1 MGTGWAAGGAPG
13 VRRRLGEVL
22 VAGKVLTDA
31 QLNEA
36 LRVQREDK
44 GRRRRLGEVITALG
58 LADEVAIARALSDQL
73 GLPFLDLG
81 NLPIPDETLAVLPR
95 NVAVRH
101 GAVPVTIAHDV
112 LTVALADPTNVLA
125 LDDIRLATKLASVRT
140 AVATASDIK
149 EAVNRYYGGGAS
161 AGETF
166 GSLADVEGLEATEE
180 REEDLEQVGDVD
192 DAPVVRLVNAIMG
205 EALHSRASD
214 IHVEPQERDVRVRY
228 RIDGL
233 LREVTVVPK
242 AIQGPLI
249 SRIKILSG
257 MDISERRK
265 PQDGRG
271 RIKLDRQEAD
281 TRVSSMPTMHGET
294 VVIRL
299 LRKETEKAKTLAEVG
314 LDERDRVVVERAL
327 GEPQGLILITGPT
340 GSGKTSSLYAGLAS
354 VIRPDI
360 NVVTLED
367 PVEYQMRGVNQV
379 QINERVGLTFAGGL
393 RTILRQDP
401 DIVMVGE
408 IRDPETASI
417 AMQASMTGHLVLST
431 LHTNDAPA
439 AVSRLIDMGV
449 EPFLITSSLTLVVGQ
464 RLARV
469 PCSKCSE
476 PVEAD
481 PRTLELLGLDP
492 DQVDEAGLRSGP
504 GCGFCAQTGYQGR
517 LGLFEVVR
525 VTRKI
530 RELVVARA
538 TEVALKEEAVAG
550 GMRSMRAD
558 GLAKAL
564 AGRTT
569 LEEVLR
575 VTPPDP
581 DLARKASNRA
591 GAPPPAQVAP
601 GPQDPAQGAGPGRRP
616 HHRRDRRRRPG
627 RRLRGGR
634 GQPPR
639 RGPAHGRVRAPRP
652 DPGRPRPPRHRP
664 RRAAGHPPRR
674 RPRPPVPGHVD
685 HRRPPHPRPGH
696 HLRGH
701 RLPPQAPQRAAAPQ
715 RGRRR
720 PPAAPIPG
728 RPLRLNRQPLRQS
741 AGRRCRCRRR
751 GGRRSG
757 STSGLPGGCRR

>member
-1 MGTGWAAGGAPG
+1 
-13 VRRRLGEVL
+13 
-22 VAGKVLTDA
+22 
-31 QLNEA
+31 
-36 LRVQREDK
+36 
-44 GRRRRLGEVITALG
+44 
-58 LADEVAIARALSDQL
+58 
-73 GLPFLDLG
+73 
-81 NLPIPDETLAVLPR
+81 
-95 NVAVRH
+95 
-101 GAVPVTIAHDV
+101 
-112 LTVALADPTNVLA
+112 
-125 LDDIRLATKLASVRT
+125 
-140 AVATASDIK
+140 
-149 EAVNRYYGGGAS
+149 
-161 AGETF
+161 
-166 GSLADVEGLEATEE
+166 
-180 REEDLEQVGDVD
+180 EQVGDVD
-192 DAPVVRLVNAIMG
+192 DAPVVRLVNAVMG

-214 IHVEPQERDVRVRY
+214 IHIEPQERDVRVRY

-249 SRIKILSG
+249 SRVKILSG

-271 RIKLDRQEAD
+271 RIRLERMEAD

-299 LRKETEKAKTLAEVG
+299 LRKEMEKAKTLAEVG
-314 LDERDRVVVERAL
+314 LDERDREVVERAL
-327 GEPQGLILITGPT
+327 AEPQGLILITGPT
-340 GSGKTSSLYAGLAS
+340 GSGKTSSLYAGLAT

-367 PVEYQMRGVNQV
+367 PVEYQMAGVNQV
-379 QINERVGLTFAGGL
+379 QINERVGLTFASGL

-431 LHTNDAPA
+431 LHTNDAPS

-481 PRTLELLGLDP
+481 LKTLELLGLDP
-492 DQVDEAGLRSGP
+492 DQIDGAGLRSGP

-525 VTRKI
+525 VTRKL
-530 RELVVARA
+530 RELIVARA
-538 TEVALKEEAVAG
+538 TEVAVKEEAVAG

-581 DLARKASNRA
+581 DLARRAARRA
-591 GAPPPAQVAP
+591 GGQAPAQVAP
-601 GPQDPAQGAGPGRRP
+601 AVKTPPKVLVLDDDSSIAEVAAAVLVDGYEVVAAGDLDEG
-616 HHRRDRRRRPG
+616 
-627 RRLRGGR
+627 LRMIGS
-634 GQPPR
+634 
-639 RGPAHGRVRAPRP
+639 ARP
-652 DPGRPRPPRHRP
+652 DLVLVDLDFPGIDPTS
-664 RRAAGHPPRR
+664 
-674 RPRPPVPGHVD
+674 
-685 HRRPPHPRPGH
+685 
-696 HLRGH
+696 L
-701 RLPPQAPQRAAAPQ
+701 
-715 RGRRR
+715 
-720 PPAAPIPG
+720 
-728 RPLRLNRQPLRQS
+728 LNRLLEAADHPLPILVM
-741 AGRRCRCRRR
+741 
-751 GGRRSG
+751 
-757 STSGLPGGCRR
+757 STT

>member
-81 NLPIPDETLAVLPR
+81 SLPIPDETLAVLPR

-149 EAVNRYYGGGAS
+149 EAVGRYYGGGAS

-281 TRVSSMPTMHGET
+281 TRVSCMPTMHGET

-367 PVEYQMRGVNQV
+367 PVEYQMAGVNQV

-431 LHTNDAPA
+431 LHTNDAPS

-481 PRTLELLGLDP
+481 PKTLELLGLDP

-525 VTRKI
+525 VTRKL
-530 RELVVARA
+530 RELIVGRA

-581 DLARKASNRA
+581 DLARKATSRP
-591 GAPPPAQVAP
+591 GAQPPAQVPSAP
-601 GPQDPAQGAGPGRRP
+601 RTPPKVLVLDDDHTIAEIAAAVLVDGYEVVAASHLDEGLRILESEHPDLILVDLDLPGADPGELLAILRTGA
-616 HHRRDRRRRPG
+616 RDRPFLVMSTTDDRRTRD
-627 RRLRGGR
+627 L
-634 GQPPR
+634 
-639 RGPAHGRVRAPRP
+639 AT
-652 DPGRPRPPRHRP
+652 
-664 RRAAGHPPRR
+664 
-674 RPRPPVPGHVD
+674 
-685 HRRPPHPRPGH
+685 
-696 HLRGH
+696 
-701 RLPPQAPQRAAAPQ
+701 
-715 RGRRR
+715 
-720 PPAAPIPG
+720 
-728 RPLRLNRQPLRQS
+728 
-741 AGRRCRCRRR
+741 
-751 GGRRSG
+751 
-757 STSGLPGGCRR
+757 TSGATGFIAKPISEPQLRSEVAAVLQQRPSLVDRPA

>member
-1 MGTGWAAGGAPG
+1 
-13 VRRRLGEVL
+13 L
-22 VAGKVLTDA
+22 
-31 QLNEA
+31 
-36 LRVQREDK
+36 
-44 GRRRRLGEVITALG
+44 
-58 LADEVAIARALSDQL
+58 
-73 GLPFLDLG
+73 
-81 NLPIPDETLAVLPR
+81 
-95 NVAVRH
+95 
-101 GAVPVTIAHDV
+101 AHDV

-140 AVATASDIK
+140 AVATASDVQ
-149 EAVNRYYGGGAS
+149 EAVNRYYGGTSSG
-161 AGETF
+161 GVGDTF
-166 GSLADVEGLEATEE
+166 GALADVEGLEAGEE
-180 REEDLEQVGDVD
+180 REEELDQVGDVD
-192 DAPVVRLVNAIMG
+192 DAPVVRLVNAVMG

-214 IHVEPQERDVRVRY
+214 IHIEPQERDVRVRY

-242 AIQGPLI
+242 PIQGSLI

-271 RIKLDRQEAD
+271 RIRLDRQEAD

-314 LDERDRVVVERAL
+314 FEERDRQVVERAL
-327 GEPQGLILITGPT
+327 AEPQGLVLITGPT

-367 PVEYQMRGVNQV
+367 PVEYQMAGVNQV
-379 QINERVGLTFAGGL
+379 QINERVGLSFASGL

-492 DQVDEAGLRSGP
+492 GQIDGAGLRSGP

-517 LGLFEVVR
+517 LGLFEVAR
-525 VTRKI
+525 VTRKM
-530 RELVVARA
+530 RELIVARA
-538 TEVALKEEAVAG
+538 TEVAVREEAVAS

-581 DLARKASNRA
+581 DLARRANRRA
-591 GAPPPAQVAP
+591 GAEPPSQVPSAVKTPPKVLVLDDDRSIAEVAAAVLVDGYEIVAAGQLEEGLRMVGAERPDLVLVDLELP
-601 GPQDPAQGAGPGRRP
+601 GIDPARLLARLRESAAADLPVLVMSASDDRHTRDRATAAGATGFIPKPFTEAALRSEVAAVLQRRP
-616 HHRRDRRRRPG
+616 TLVDN
-627 RRLRGGR
+627 
-634 GQPPR
+634 
-639 RGPAHGRVRAPRP
+639 PA
-652 DPGRPRPPRHRP
+652 
-664 RRAAGHPPRR
+664 
-674 RPRPPVPGHVD
+674 
-685 HRRPPHPRPGH
+685 
-696 HLRGH
+696 
-701 RLPPQAPQRAAAPQ
+701 
-715 RGRRR
+715 
-720 PPAAPIPG
+720 
-728 RPLRLNRQPLRQS
+728 
-741 AGRRCRCRRR
+741 
-751 GGRRSG
+751 
-757 STSGLPGGCRR
+757 

>member
-1 MGTGWAAGGAPG
+1 MGTGWATGGAPG
-13 VRRRLGEVL
+13 GRRRLGEVL
-22 VAGKVLTDA
+22 VAGEVLTEA
-31 QLNEA
+31 QLDEA

-58 LADEVAIARALSDQL
+58 LADEVQIARALSDQL

-81 NLPIPDETLAVLPR
+81 SMPIADETLAVLPR
-95 NVAVRH
+95 NVALRH

-140 AVATASDIK
+140 AVATASDIQ
-149 EAVNRYYGGGAS
+149 EAVNRYYGGGAAS
-161 AGETF
+161 GETF
-166 GSLADVEGLEATEE
+166 GSLQDVEGLEAVED
-180 REEDLEQVGDVD
+180 RDEEDLEQVGDVD

-214 IHVEPQERDVRVRY
+214 IHIEPQERDVRVRY

-271 RIKLDRQEAD
+271 RIRLDRQEAD
-281 TRVSSMPTMHGET
+281 TRVSAMPTMHGET
-294 VVIRL
+294 VVLRL
-299 LRKETEKAKTLAEVG
+299 LRKETEKAKTLAEIG

-327 GEPQGLILITGPT
+327 TEPQGLVLITGPT

-367 PVEYQMRGVNQV
+367 PVEYQMAGVNQV
-379 QINERVGLTFAGGL
+379 QINERVGLSFASGL

-449 EPFLITSSLTLVVGQ
+449 EPFLITSSLTLVAGQ

-469 PCSKCSE
+469 PCPRCSE

-481 PRTLELLGLDP
+481 PKTLELLGLEPEETDG
-492 DQVDEAGLRSGP
+492 AGLRSGP

-517 LGLFEVVR
+517 VGLFEVVR
-525 VTRKI
+525 ITRKI
-530 RELVVARA
+530 RELIVARA
-538 TEVALKEEAVAG
+538 TEIALRAEAVAS

-558 GLAKAL
+558 GLTKAL
-564 AGRTT
+564 AGQTT

-581 DLARKASNRA
+581 DLARRATRRA
-591 GAPPPAQVAP
+591 GGGQAPAQVAP
-601 GPQDPAQGAGPGRRP
+601 AVKTPPKVLVLDDDHSIAAVAAAVLVDGYEVVAASEVDEGLRMVASEHPDLILVDLDLPGIEATQLITTMRSTAARDLPVLVMSAIDDRHTRDRALAAGATGFVPKPFTEAALRGEVAALLQRRP
-616 HHRRDRRRRPG
+616 A
-627 RRLRGGR
+627 L
-634 GQPPR
+634 
-639 RGPAHGRVRAPRP
+639 
-652 DPGRPRPPRHRP
+652 
-664 RRAAGHPPRR
+664 
-674 RPRPPVPGHVD
+674 VD
-685 HRRPPHPRPGH
+685 H
-696 HLRGH
+696 
-701 RLPPQAPQRAAAPQ
+701 
-715 RGRRR
+715 
-720 PPAAPIPG
+720 PA
-728 RPLRLNRQPLRQS
+728 
-741 AGRRCRCRRR
+741 
-751 GGRRSG
+751 
-757 STSGLPGGCRR
+757 

>member
-1 MGTGWAAGGAPG
+1 MGTGWAAGGVPG
-13 VRRRLGEVL
+13 GRRRLGEVL
-22 VAGKVLTDA
+22 VAGQVLTEA
-31 QLNEA
+31 QLDEA

-58 LADEVAIARALSDQL
+58 LADEVQIARALSDQL

-81 NLPIPDETLAVLPR
+81 SMPIPDETLAVLPR
-95 NVAVRH
+95 NVALRH
-101 GAVPVTIAHDV
+101 GAVPVTLAHDV

-140 AVATASDIK
+140 AVATASDVQ
-149 EAVNRYYGGGAS
+149 EAVNRYYGGTSSSGV
-161 AGETF
+161 GDTF
-166 GSLADVEGLEATEE
+166 GALADVEGLEPGEE
-180 REEDLEQVGDVD
+180 REEELDQVGDVD
-192 DAPVVRLVNAIMG
+192 DAPVVRLVNAVMG

-214 IHVEPQERDVRVRY
+214 IHIEPQERDVRVRY

-242 AIQGPLI
+242 PIQGALI

-271 RIKLDRQEAD
+271 RIRLDRQEAD

-314 LDERDRVVVERAL
+314 FEERDRQVVERAL
-327 GEPQGLILITGPT
+327 AEPQGLVLITGPT

-367 PVEYQMRGVNQV
+367 PVEYQMAGVNQV
-379 QINERVGLTFAGGL
+379 QINERVGLSFASGL

-492 DQVDEAGLRSGP
+492 GQIDGAGLRSGP
-504 GCGFCAQTGYQGR
+504 GCGFCSQTGYQGR
-517 LGLFEVVR
+517 LGLFEVAR
-525 VTRKI
+525 VTRKM
-530 RELVVARA
+530 RELIVARA
-538 TEVALKEEAVAG
+538 AEVAVREEAVAS

-581 DLARKASNRA
+581 DLARRANRRA
-591 GAPPPAQVAP
+591 GAEPPSQVPSAVKTPPKVLVLDDDRSIAEVAAAVLVDGYEIVAAGQLEEGLRMVGAERPDLVLVDLELP
-601 GPQDPAQGAGPGRRP
+601 GIDPARLLARLRESAAADLPVLVMSASDDRHTRDRATAAGATGFIPKPFTEAALRSEVAAVLQRRP
-616 HHRRDRRRRPG
+616 TLVDN
-627 RRLRGGR
+627 
-634 GQPPR
+634 
-639 RGPAHGRVRAPRP
+639 PA
-652 DPGRPRPPRHRP
+652 
-664 RRAAGHPPRR
+664 
-674 RPRPPVPGHVD
+674 
-685 HRRPPHPRPGH
+685 
-696 HLRGH
+696 
-701 RLPPQAPQRAAAPQ
+701 
-715 RGRRR
+715 
-720 PPAAPIPG
+720 
-728 RPLRLNRQPLRQS
+728 
-741 AGRRCRCRRR
+741 
-751 GGRRSG
+751 
-757 STSGLPGGCRR
+757 

>member
-1 MGTGWAAGGAPG
+1 MRTGWAAGGAPG

-101 GAVPVTIAHDV
+101 GAVPVTITHDV

-149 EAVNRYYGGGAS
+149 EAIGRYYAGGA

-271 RIKLDRQEAD
+271 RIRLDRQEAD

-314 LDERDRVVVERAL
+314 LDERDRVVVEQAL

-550 GMRSMRAD
+550 GMRSLRAD

-591 GAPPPAQVAP
+591 GAPPPAQV
-601 GPQDPAQGAGPGRRP
+601 
-616 HHRRDRRRRPG
+616 
-627 RRLRGGR
+627 
-634 GQPPR
+634 
-639 RGPAHGRVRAPRP
+639 
-652 DPGRPRPPRHRP
+652 
-664 RRAAGHPPRR
+664 
-674 RPRPPVPGHVD
+674 
-685 HRRPPHPRPGH
+685 
-696 HLRGH
+696 
-701 RLPPQAPQRAAAPQ
+701 PQAPRTPPKVLVLDDDHTIAEIAAAVLVDGYEVVAASHLDEGLRMVESEHPDLILVDLDLPGTDPGELLAILRAGARDLPFLVMSATDDRHTRDLATTSGATGFLSKPISEPQ
-715 RGRRR
+715 LRSEV
-720 PPAAPIPG
+720 AAV
-728 RPLRLNRQPLRQS
+728 LQQ
-741 AGRRCRCRRR
+741 
-751 GGRRSG
+751 RRSLVDR
-757 STSGLPGGCRR
+757 SA

>member
-1 MGTGWAAGGAPG
+1 MGTGWAAGGAPAG
-13 VRRRLGEVL
+13 RRRLGEVL
-22 VAGKVLTDA
+22 VAGQVLTEA
-31 QLNEA
+31 QLDEA

-44 GRRRRLGEVITALG
+44 GHRRRLGEVITALG
-58 LADEVAIARALSDQL
+58 LADEVQIARALSDQL

-81 NLPIPDETLAVLPR
+81 SMPIPEETLAVLPR
-95 NVAVRH
+95 YVALRH
-101 GAVPVTIAHDV
+101 GAVPVTLAHDV
-112 LTVALADPTNVLA
+112 LTVALADPTNVFA
-125 LDDIRLATKLASVRT
+125 LDDIRLATKLGSVRT
-140 AVATASDIK
+140 AVATASDVQ
-149 EAVNRYYGGGAS
+149 EAVGRYYGGVSSGAD
-161 AGETF
+161 TF
-166 GSLADVEGLEATEE
+166 GSLQDVEGLEAVED
-180 REEDLEQVGDVD
+180 RDEDLEQVGDVD

-214 IHVEPQERDVRVRY
+214 IHIEPQERDVRVRF

-242 AIQGPLI
+242 PIQGPLI
-249 SRIKILSG
+249 SRVKILSG

-271 RIKLDRQEAD
+271 RIRLDRMEAD

-314 LDERDRVVVERAL
+314 LEERDRVVVERAL
-327 GEPQGLILITGPT
+327 AEPQGLVLITGPT

-367 PVEYQMRGVNQV
+367 PVEYQMGGVNQV
-379 QINERVGLTFAGGL
+379 QINERVGLTFASGL

-431 LHTNDAPA
+431 LHTNDAPS

-449 EPFLITSSLTLVVGQ
+449 EPFLITSSLTLVAGQ

-481 PRTLELLGLDP
+481 PKTLELLGLEP
-492 DQVDEAGLRSGP
+492 EEIDQAGLRSGP

-517 LGLFEVVR
+517 IGLFEVVR
-525 VTRKI
+525 VTRAM
-530 RELVVARA
+530 RELIVGRA
-538 TEVALKEEAVAG
+538 TEVAVREEAVTS

-558 GLAKAL
+558 GLIKAL

-581 DLARKASNRA
+581 DMARKAS
-591 GAPPPAQVAP
+591 
-601 GPQDPAQGAGPGRRP
+601 
-616 HHRRDRRRRPG
+616 
-627 RRLRGGR
+627 
-634 GQPPR
+634 
-639 RGPAHGRVRAPRP
+639 
-652 DPGRPRPPRHRP
+652 
-664 RRAAGHPPRR
+664 RRAAALAPAPVPPAVKTPPKVLVLDDDSSMAEIAAAVLVDGYEVVAASRMEDALRLVESERPGLVLIDLDLPGIDATELLTAVRATATYDLPILVMSATDDRHTRNRAMAAGATGFVPKPFTDAELRTEVATILQR
-674 RPRPPVPGHVD
+674 RPTLVD
-685 HRRPPHPRPGH
+685 H
-696 HLRGH
+696 
-701 RLPPQAPQRAAAPQ
+701 
-715 RGRRR
+715 
-720 PPAAPIPG
+720 PA
-728 RPLRLNRQPLRQS
+728 
-741 AGRRCRCRRR
+741 
-751 GGRRSG
+751 
-757 STSGLPGGCRR
+757 

>member
-1 MGTGWAAGGAPG
+1 MRPGEGRTAEMDPRSGAPG
-13 VRRRLGEVL
+13 GRRRLGEVL
-22 VAGKVLTDA
+22 IAGKVLSEA
-31 QLNEA
+31 QLEEA
-36 LRVQREDK
+36 LRTQREDK

-58 LADEVAIARALSDQL
+58 FADEVQIARALSDQL

-81 NLPIPDETLAVLPR
+81 SMPIAEETLAVLPR
-95 NVAVRH
+95 NVALRH
-101 GAVPVTIAHDV
+101 GAVPVTLAHDV
-112 LTVALADPTNVLA
+112 LTVALAD
-125 LDDIRLATKLASVRT
+125 
-140 AVATASDIK
+140 
-149 EAVNRYYGGGAS
+149 
-161 AGETF
+161 
-166 GSLADVEGLEATEE
+166 VEGLEAGEE
-180 REEDLEQVGDVD
+180 REEELEQVGDVD
-192 DAPVVRLVNAIMG
+192 EAPVVRLVNAIMG

-214 IHVEPQERDVRVRY
+214 IHIGPQERDVRVRY

-242 AIQGPLI
+242 PIQGALI

-271 RIKLDRQEAD
+271 HIKLDRQEAD

-314 LDERDRVVVERAL
+314 LDERDRQVVERAL
-327 GEPQGLILITGPT
+327 AEPQGLILITGPT

-367 PVEYQMRGVNQV
+367 PVEYQMAGANQV
-379 QINERVGLTFAGGL
+379 QINERVGLTFASGL

-492 DQVDEAGLRSGP
+492 GQIDASGLRKGP
-504 GCGFCAQTGYQGR
+504 GCGFCAQTGCQGR
-517 LGLFEVVR
+517 VGLFEVVR
-525 VTRKI
+525 VTRK
-530 RELVVARA
+530 RW
-538 TEVALKEEAVAG
+538 
-550 GMRSMRAD
+550 
-558 GLAKAL
+558 
-564 AGRTT
+564 
-569 LEEVLR
+569 
-575 VTPPDP
+575 P
-581 DLARKASNRA
+581 
-591 GAPPPAQVAP
+591 
-601 GPQDPAQGAGPGRRP
+601 
-616 HHRRDRRRRPG
+616 
-627 RRLRGGR
+627 
-634 GQPPR
+634 
-639 RGPAHGRVRAPRP
+639 
-652 DPGRPRPPRHRP
+652 
-664 RRAAGHPPRR
+664 
-674 RPRPPVPGHVD
+674 
-685 HRRPPHPRPGH
+685 
-696 HLRGH
+696 
-701 RLPPQAPQRAAAPQ
+701 
-715 RGRRR
+715 
-720 PPAAPIPG
+720 
-728 RPLRLNRQPLRQS
+728 
-741 AGRRCRCRRR
+741 
-751 GGRRSG
+751 
-757 STSGLPGGCRR
+757 

>member
-1 MGTGWAAGGAPG
+1 MRTGWAAGGAPG

-101 GAVPVTIAHDV
+101 GAVPVTITHDV

-149 EAVNRYYGGGAS
+149 EAIGRYYGGGA

-271 RIKLDRQEAD
+271 RIRLDRQEAD

-314 LDERDRVVVERAL
+314 LDERDRVVVEQAL

-550 GMRSMRAD
+550 GMRSLRAD

-591 GAPPPAQVAP
+591 GAPPPAQV
-601 GPQDPAQGAGPGRRP
+601 
-616 HHRRDRRRRPG
+616 
-627 RRLRGGR
+627 
-634 GQPPR
+634 
-639 RGPAHGRVRAPRP
+639 
-652 DPGRPRPPRHRP
+652 
-664 RRAAGHPPRR
+664 
-674 RPRPPVPGHVD
+674 
-685 HRRPPHPRPGH
+685 
-696 HLRGH
+696 
-701 RLPPQAPQRAAAPQ
+701 PQAPRTPPKVLVLDDDHTIAEIAAAVLVDGYEVVAASHLDEGLRMVESEHPDLILVDLDLPGTDPGELLAILRAGARDLPFLVMSATDDRHTRDLATTSGATGFLSKPISEPQ
-715 RGRRR
+715 LRSEV
-720 PPAAPIPG
+720 AAV
-728 RPLRLNRQPLRQS
+728 LQQ
-741 AGRRCRCRRR
+741 
-751 GGRRSG
+751 RRSLVDR
-757 STSGLPGGCRR
+757 SA

>member
-1 MGTGWAAGGAPG
+1 MGTGLAADGGGSGGLKRSPTEGGSPG
-13 VRRRLGEVL
+13 GRRRLGEVL
-22 VAGKVLTDA
+22 VAGGVLTEA
-31 QLNEA
+31 QLDEA
-36 LRVQREDK
+36 LRAQKEAK
-44 GRRRRLGEVITALG
+44 GGRRRRLGEVITALG
-58 LADEVAIARALSDQL
+58 LADEVQIARALSDQL
-73 GLPFLDLG
+73 GLPFVDLG
-81 NLPIPDETLAVLPR
+81 SLPIADETLAVLPR

-101 GAVPVTIAHDV
+101 MAVPITLAHDV

-125 LDDIRLATKLASVRT
+125 LDDIRLATRLSSVRT
-140 AVATASDIK
+140 AVATASDLQ
-149 EAVNRYYGGGAS
+149 EAVNRYYGGTGTSGGVAD
-161 AGETF
+161 TF
-166 GSLADVEGLEATEE
+166 GALQDVEGLEATEDKD
-180 REEDLEQVGDVD
+180 EDLEQVGDVD

-214 IHVEPQERDVRVRY
+214 IHIEPQERDVHVRF

-233 LREVTVVPK
+233 LREITVVPK
-242 AIQGPLI
+242 PIQGPLI

-271 RIKLDRQEAD
+271 RIRLERLEAD

-299 LRKETEKAKTLAEVG
+299 LRKESEKAKTIAEIG
-314 LDERDRVVVERAL
+314 LSDHDREAFQRAL
-327 GEPQGLILITGPT
+327 SEPQGLVLITGPT
-340 GSGKTSSLYAGLAS
+340 GSGKTSSLYAGLAT

-367 PVEYQMRGVNQV
+367 PVEYQMAGVNQV
-379 QINERVGLTFAGGL
+379 QINERVGLTFASGL

-431 LHTNDAPA
+431 LHTNDAPS

-469 PCSKCSE
+469 PCEKCAE
-476 PVEAD
+476 PVEAS
-481 PRTLELLGLDP
+481 PRTLELLGLEP
-492 DQVDEAGLRSGP
+492 EEVEHAELRMGP
-504 GCGFCAQTGYQGR
+504 GCGFCAQTGYKGR

-525 VTRKI
+525 ITRTM
-530 RELVVARA
+530 RELIVARA
-538 TEVALKEEAVAG
+538 SETAMREEAVVG
-550 GMRSMRAD
+550 GMRSMRSD

-581 DLARKASNRA
+581 DRARRA
-591 GAPPPAQVAP
+591 GKRQAATAPTAPAVKVPPKVLVLDDDRSVAEVAAAMLVDGYEVLAASEVAEGLRMVEAERPDVVVLNLDLP
-601 GPQDPAQGAGPGRRP
+601 GVDVVELLAGLRSGTGGEPAVLVAADPEDRRARDRAMAAGAAGFIDKPLVEAELRAEVAAALERRP
-616 HHRRDRRRRPG
+616 A
-627 RRLRGGR
+627 LT
-634 GQPPR
+634 
-639 RGPAHGRVRAPRP
+639 PAHQ
-652 DPGRPRPPRHRP
+652 
-664 RRAAGHPPRR
+664 
-674 RPRPPVPGHVD
+674 
-685 HRRPPHPRPGH
+685 
-696 HLRGH
+696 
-701 RLPPQAPQRAAAPQ
+701 LP
-715 RGRRR
+715 
-720 PPAAPIPG
+720 
-728 RPLRLNRQPLRQS
+728 
-741 AGRRCRCRRR
+741 
-751 GGRRSG
+751 
-757 STSGLPGGCRR
+757 

>member
-1 MGTGWAAGGAPG
+1 MGTRWAAGGAPG
-13 VRRRLGEVL
+13 GRRRLGEVL
-22 VAGKVLTDA
+22 VAGGVLTEA
-31 QLNEA
+31 RLEEA

-44 GRRRRLGEVITALG
+44 GRRRRLGEVICALG
-58 LADEVAIARALSDQL
+58 LADEVQIARALSDQL

-81 NLPIPDETLAVLPR
+81 SLPIPDETLAVLPR
-95 NVAVRH
+95 NVALRH
-101 GAVPVTIAHDV
+101 GAIPVTLAHDV

-125 LDDIRLATKLASVRT
+125 LDDIRLATKLGSVRT
-140 AVATASDIK
+140 AVATASDVQ
-149 EAVNRYYGGGAS
+149 EAVNRYYGGAAS
-161 AGETF
+161 GGVSDTF
-166 GSLADVEGLEATEE
+166 GALADVEGLEASEE

-214 IHVEPQERDVRVRY
+214 IHIEPQERDVRVRY

-242 AIQGPLI
+242 PIQGPLI
-249 SRIKILSG
+249 SRVKILSG

-271 RIKLDRQEAD
+271 RIRLDRQEAD
-281 TRVSSMPTMHGET
+281 TRVSAMPTMYGET

-314 LDERDRVVVERAL
+314 LDERDRLVVERAL
-327 GEPQGLILITGPT
+327 ADPQGLILITGPT
-340 GSGKTSSLYAGLAS
+340 GSGKTSSLYAGLAT

-367 PVEYQMRGVNQV
+367 PVEYQMAGVNQV
-379 QINERVGLTFAGGL
+379 QINERVGLTFASGL

-408 IRDPETASI
+408 IRDPETAAI

-431 LHTNDAPA
+431 LHTNDAPS

-449 EPFLITSSLTLVVGQ
+449 EPFLITSSLTLVAGQ

-469 PCSKCSE
+469 PCSRCSE

-481 PRTLELLGLDP
+481 PKTLELLGLDP
-492 DQVDEAGLRSGP
+492 DQIDASGLRSGP

-517 LGLFEVVR
+517 IGLFEVFR
-525 VTRKI
+525 VTRKV
-530 RELVVARA
+530 RELIVARA
-538 TEVALKEEAVAG
+538 TEAAIKEEAAAG

-581 DLARKASNRA
+581 DLARRASRRT
-591 GAPPPAQVAP
+591 GQAPSQVPPAPKTPPKVLVVDDHSIAEVAAAVLVDGYEVVAAGHLDEGLRMVEAERPDLVLVDLDLP
-601 GPQDPAQGAGPGRRP
+601 GADPAQLL
-616 HHRRDRRRRPG
+616 DR
-627 RRLRGGR
+627 
-634 GQPPR
+634 
-639 RGPAHGRVRAPRP
+639 
-652 DPGRPRPPRHRP
+652 
-664 RRAAGHPPRR
+664 
-674 RPRPPVPGHVD
+674 
-685 HRRPPHPRPGH
+685 
-696 HLRGH
+696 
-701 RLPPQAPQRAAAPQ
+701 
-715 RGRRR
+715 
-720 PPAAPIPG
+720 
-728 RPLRLNRQPLRQS
+728 LRQS
-741 AGRRCRCRRR
+741 AVD
-751 GGRRSG
+751 
-757 STSGLPGGCRR
+757 GLPILAMSAADHLTRDRALAAGATGFIPKPFTEPELRAEVAAVLQRRPVPA

>member
-1 MGTGWAAGGAPG
+1 MGTGLAVGGAPG
-13 VRRRLGEVL
+13 GRRRLGEVL
-22 VAGKVLTDA
+22 VTGGVLTEE
-31 QLNEA
+31 QLGDA
-36 LRVQREDK
+36 LRAQKEDAG

-58 LADEVAIARALSDQL
+58 LADEVQIARALSDQL
-73 GLPFLDLG
+73 GLPFVDLG
-81 NLPIPDETLAVLPR
+81 SLPIADETLAVLPR

-101 GAVPVTIAHDV
+101 VAVPITLAHDV

-125 LDDIRLATKLASVRT
+125 LDDIRLATKLSSVRT
-140 AVATASDIK
+140 AVATASDLQ
-149 EAVNRYYGGGAS
+149 EAVNRYYGGAGAS
-161 AGETF
+161 GGVADTF
-166 GSLADVEGLEATEE
+166 GALQDVDLEATEDKD
-180 REEDLEQVGDVD
+180 EDLEQVGDVD

-214 IHVEPQERDVRVRY
+214 IHIEPQERDVHVRF

-233 LREVTVVPK
+233 LREITIVPK
-242 AIQGPLI
+242 PIQGPLI

-271 RIKLDRQEAD
+271 RIRLERLEAD

-299 LRKETEKAKTLAEVG
+299 LRKEAEKAKTIAEIGLA
-314 LDERDRVVVERAL
+314 DHDREGFERAL
-327 GEPQGLILITGPT
+327 SEPQGLVLITGPT
-340 GSGKTSSLYAGLAS
+340 GSGKTSSLYAGLAT

-367 PVEYQMRGVNQV
+367 PVEYQMAGVNQV
-379 QINERVGLTFAGGL
+379 QINERVGLTFASGL

-417 AMQASMTGHLVLST
+417 SMQASMTGHLVLST

-469 PCSKCSE
+469 PCEKCSE
-476 PVEAD
+476 PVEAA
-481 PRTLELLGLDP
+481 PRTLELLGLEP
-492 DQVDEAGLRSGP
+492 EEVEHAELRMGP
-504 GCGFCAQTGYQGR
+504 GCGFCSQTGYKGR

-525 VTRKI
+525 VTRTM
-530 RELVVARA
+530 RELIVARA
-538 TEVALKEEAVAG
+538 SESAMREEAVAG
-550 GMRSMRAD
+550 GMRSMRSD

-581 DLARKASNRA
+581 NRAKRAGQRQAATAPTAPAVKVPPKVLVLDDDRSVAEVAAAMLVDGYEVLAASEVAEGLRMVEGERPDVVVVNLDLPGVDAVELLTTLRA
-591 GAPPPAQVAP
+591 GAGGEPAVLVAA
-601 GPQDPAQGAGPGRRP
+601 DPEDRHARDQAMAAGAAGFVAKPFVEAELRAEVAAALERRP
-616 HHRRDRRRRPG
+616 A
-627 RRLRGGR
+627 LTS
-634 GQPPR
+634 
-639 RGPAHGRVRAPRP
+639 A
-652 DPGRPRPPRHRP
+652 
-664 RRAAGHPPRR
+664 
-674 RPRPPVPGHVD
+674 
-685 HRRPPHPRPGH
+685 
-696 HLRGH
+696 
-701 RLPPQAPQRAAAPQ
+701 
-715 RGRRR
+715 R
-720 PPAAPIPG
+720 PPA
-728 RPLRLNRQPLRQS
+728 
-741 AGRRCRCRRR
+741 
-751 GGRRSG
+751 
-757 STSGLPGGCRR
+757 

>member
-1 MGTGWAAGGAPG
+1 M
-13 VRRRLGEVL
+13 L
-22 VAGKVLTDA
+22 VAGKVLTEA

-81 NLPIPDETLAVLPR
+81 NLPIPEETLAVLPR
-95 NVAVRH
+95 NVALRH
-101 GAVPVTIAHDV
+101 GAVPVTLAHDV

-161 AGETF
+161 TGETF

-214 IHVEPQERDVRVRY
+214 IHVEPQERQVRVRY

-314 LDERDRVVVERAL
+314 LDERDRVVVEQAL

-340 GSGKTSSLYAGLAS
+340 GSGKTSSLYAGLAT

-367 PVEYQMRGVNQV
+367 PVEYQMAGVNQV

-408 IRDPETASI
+408 IRDPETAAI

-476 PVEAD
+476 PVEAEQID
-481 PRTLELLGLDP
+481 G
-492 DQVDEAGLRSGP
+492 AGLRSGP

-525 VTRKI
+525 VTRKL
-530 RELVVARA
+530 RELIVARA
-538 TEVALKEEAVAG
+538 TEAALKEEAVAS

-581 DLARKASNRA
+581 DLARRASRRA
-591 GAPPPAQVAP
+591 GPQPPPPAQVPPAP
-601 GPQDPAQGAGPGRRP
+601 KTPPKVLVLDDDHTIAEIAAAVLVDGYEVVAASRLDEGLRMVDSEHPDLILVDLDLPGTDPDELLGILRTGARNLPVLVMSATDDHHTRGLTTSSGATGFIPKPISEPQ
-616 HHRRDRRRRPG
+616 
-627 RRLRGGR
+627 LRAEVAAVL
-634 GQPPR
+634 Q
-639 RGPAHGRVRAPRP
+639 H
-652 DPGRPRPPRHRP
+652 
-664 RRAAGHPPRR
+664 RAAL
-674 RPRPPVPGHVD
+674 VAS
-685 HRRPPHPRPGH
+685 
-696 HLRGH
+696 
-701 RLPPQAPQRAAAPQ
+701 QKA
-715 RGRRR
+715 
-720 PPAAPIPG
+720 
-728 RPLRLNRQPLRQS
+728 
-741 AGRRCRCRRR
+741 
-751 GGRRSG
+751 
-757 STSGLPGGCRR
+757 

>member
-1 MGTGWAAGGAPG
+1 MPASVGATANPRQRGLRACRYNQDEIDPQRGETADMGTGWAAGGAPG
-13 VRRRLGEVL
+13 GRRRLGEVL
-22 VAGKVLTDA
+22 VTGKVLTEE

-58 LADEVAIARALSDQL
+58 LADEVQIARALSDQL

-81 NLPIPDETLAVLPR
+81 SLPIPDETLAVLPR
-95 NVAVRH
+95 NVALRH
-101 GAVPVTIAHDV
+101 GAVPVTLAHDV

-125 LDDIRLATKLASVRT
+125 LDDIRLATKVGSVRT
-140 AVATASDIK
+140 AVATASDLR
-149 EAVNRYYGGGAS
+149 EAVNRYYGGGS
-161 AGETF
+161 VSGDTF
-166 GSLADVEGLEATEE
+166 GTLADVEGLEATEE
-180 REEDLEQVGDVD
+180 REEDLEQVADVD

-214 IHVEPQERDVRVRY
+214 IHIEPEERNVRVRF

-242 AIQGPLI
+242 PIQGPLI
-249 SRIKILSG
+249 SRVKILSG

-271 RIKLDRQEAD
+271 RIRMDRQEAD

-314 LDERDRVVVERAL
+314 LDERDRVVLERAL
-327 GEPQGLILITGPT
+327 AEPQGLILITGPT
-340 GSGKTSSLYAGLAS
+340 GSGKTSSLYAGLAT

-367 PVEYQMRGVNQV
+367 PVEYQMAGVNQV

-408 IRDPETASI
+408 IRDPETAAI

-431 LHTNDAPA
+431 LHTNDAPS

-469 PCSKCSE
+469 PCPRCSE

-481 PRTLELLGLDP
+481 PKTLELLGLEP
-492 DQVDEAGLRSGP
+492 EAVEGANLRSGT

-517 LGLFEVVR
+517 VGLFEVVR
-525 VTRKI
+525 VTRKL
-530 RELVVARA
+530 RELIVSRA
-538 TEVALKEEAVAG
+538 TEVAIKEEAAAS

-581 DLARKASNRA
+581 DLARRA
-591 GAPPPAQVAP
+591 GRRAGGPAPAQVASGVKTPPKVLVLDDDAAIVQVAAAVLVDGYAVMGASEVDEALRMVAAQRPDLLLVDLDLP
-601 GPQDPAQGAGPGRRP
+601 GADPTQLLAALRETAARDLPVLLMSAVDDRRA
-616 HHRRDRRRRPG
+616 RDRALAAGATGFIPKPFGDTELRSEVAAVLRRRPA
-627 RRLRGGR
+627 L
-634 GQPPR
+634 
-639 RGPAHGRVRAPRP
+639 
-652 DPGRPRPPRHRP
+652 
-664 RRAAGHPPRR
+664 
-674 RPRPPVPGHVD
+674 VD
-685 HRRPPHPRPGH
+685 H
-696 HLRGH
+696 
-701 RLPPQAPQRAAAPQ
+701 
-715 RGRRR
+715 
-720 PPAAPIPG
+720 PA
-728 RPLRLNRQPLRQS
+728 
-741 AGRRCRCRRR
+741 
-751 GGRRSG
+751 
-757 STSGLPGGCRR
+757 

>member
-1 MGTGWAAGGAPG
+1 MGTGWLAGGAPG
-13 VRRRLGEVL
+13 GRRRLGEVL

-81 NLPIPDETLAVLPR
+81 SLPIPDETLAVLPR
-95 NVAVRH
+95 NVALRH
-101 GAVPVTIAHDV
+101 GAVPVTLAHDV

-140 AVATASDIK
+140 AVATASDVQ
-149 EAVNRYYGGGAS
+149 EAVNRYYGGTSSG
-161 AGETF
+161 GVGDTF
-166 GSLADVEGLEATEE
+166 GALADVEGLEAGEE
-180 REEDLEQVGDVD
+180 REEELDQVGDVD
-192 DAPVVRLVNAIMG
+192 DAPVVRLVNAVMG

-214 IHVEPQERDVRVRY
+214 IHIEPQERDVRVRY

-242 AIQGPLI
+242 PIQGSLI

-271 RIKLDRQEAD
+271 RIRLDRQEAD

-314 LDERDRVVVERAL
+314 FEERDRQVVERAL
-327 GEPQGLILITGPT
+327 AEPQGLVLITGPT

-367 PVEYQMRGVNQV
+367 PVEYQMAGVNQV

-517 LGLFEVVR
+517 LGLFEVVK
-525 VTRKI
+525 VTRKV
-530 RELVVARA
+530 RELIVARA

-581 DLARKASNRA
+581 DLARRANRRA
-591 GAPPPAQVAP
+591 GAEPPSQVPSAVKTPPKVLVLDDDRSIAEVAAAVLVDGYEIVAAGQVEEGLRMVGAERPDLVLVDLELP
-601 GPQDPAQGAGPGRRP
+601 GIDPARLLARLRESAADLPVLVMSASDDR
-616 HHRRDRRRRPG
+616 HTRDR
-627 RRLRGGR
+627 
-634 GQPPR
+634 
-639 RGPAHGRVRAPRP
+639 AT
-652 DPGRPRPPRHRP
+652 
-664 RRAAGHPPRR
+664 AAGATGFIPKPFTEAE
-674 RPRPPVPGHVD
+674 
-685 HRRPPHPRPGH
+685 
-696 HLRGH
+696 LRSEV
-701 RLPPQAPQRAAAPQ
+701 AAVLQ
-715 RGRRR
+715 RGRATLVDN
-720 PPAAPIPG
+720 PA
-728 RPLRLNRQPLRQS
+728 
-741 AGRRCRCRRR
+741 
-751 GGRRSG
+751 
-757 STSGLPGGCRR
+757 

>member
-1 MGTGWAAGGAPG
+1 
-13 VRRRLGEVL
+13 VR
-22 VAGKVLTDA
+22 
-31 QLNEA
+31 
-36 LRVQREDK
+36 
-44 GRRRRLGEVITALG
+44 I
-58 LADEVAIARALSDQL
+58 
-73 GLPFLDLG
+73 
-81 NLPIPDETLAVLPR
+81 
-95 NVAVRH
+95 
-101 GAVPVTIAHDV
+101 
-112 LTVALADPTNVLA
+112 
-125 LDDIRLATKLASVRT
+125 
-140 AVATASDIK
+140 
-149 EAVNRYYGGGAS
+149 
-161 AGETF
+161 
-166 GSLADVEGLEATEE
+166 
-180 REEDLEQVGDVD
+180 
-192 DAPVVRLVNAIMG
+192 
-205 EALHSRASD
+205 
-214 IHVEPQERDVRVRY
+214 RY

-242 AIQGPLI
+242 PIQGPLI
-249 SRIKILSG
+249 SRVKILSG

-314 LDERDRVVVERAL
+314 LEERDRVVVERAL
-327 GEPQGLILITGPT
+327 AEPQGLILITGPT

-367 PVEYQMRGVNQV
+367 PVEYQMGGVNQV
-379 QINERVGLTFAGGL
+379 QINERVGLSFASGL

-431 LHTNDAPA
+431 LHTNDAPS

-481 PRTLELLGLDP
+481 PKTLELLGLDP

-517 LGLFEVVR
+517 MGLFEVVR
-525 VTRKI
+525 VTRKL
-530 RELVVARA
+530 RELIV
-538 TEVALKEEAVAG
+538 
-550 GMRSMRAD
+550 
-558 GLAKAL
+558 AKAL

-581 DLARKASNRA
+581 DLARKASSKT
-591 GAPPPAQVAP
+591 GALPRRHRSRSPRPQGPRPRCWSLTTTTPSPRSPPPCWSTATRWSR
-601 GPQDPAQGAGPGRRP
+601 PATST
-616 HHRRDRRRRPG
+616 
-627 RRLRGGR
+627 
-634 GQPPR
+634 
-639 RGPAHGRVRAPRP
+639 RACGWSSP
-652 DPGRPRPPRHRP
+652 
-664 RRAAGHPPRR
+664 
-674 RPRPPVPGHVD
+674 
-685 HRRPPHPRPGH
+685 
-696 HLRGH
+696 
-701 RLPPQAPQRAAAPQ
+701 
-715 RGRRR
+715 
-720 PPAAPIPG
+720 
-728 RPLRLNRQPLRQS
+728 
-741 AGRRCRCRRR
+741 
-751 GGRRSG
+751 
-757 STSGLPGGCRR
+757 STPT

>member
-1 MGTGWAAGGAPG
+1 MGTGWAAGGVPG
-13 VRRRLGEVL
+13 GRRRLGEVL
-22 VAGKVLTDA
+22 VAGQVLTEA
-31 QLNEA
+31 QLDEA

-58 LADEVAIARALSDQL
+58 LADEVQIARALSDQL

-81 NLPIPDETLAVLPR
+81 SMPIPDETLAVLPR
-95 NVAVRH
+95 NVALRH
-101 GAVPVTIAHDV
+101 GAVPVTLAHDV

-140 AVATASDIK
+140 AVATASDVQ
-149 EAVNRYYGGGAS
+149 EAVNRYYGGTSSSGV
-161 AGETF
+161 GDTF
-166 GSLADVEGLEATEE
+166 GALADVEGLEAGEE
-180 REEDLEQVGDVD
+180 REEELDQVGDVD
-192 DAPVVRLVNAIMG
+192 DAPVVRLVNAVMG

-214 IHVEPQERDVRVRY
+214 IHIEPQERDVRVRY

-242 AIQGPLI
+242 PIQGSLI

-271 RIKLDRQEAD
+271 RIRLDRQEAD

-314 LDERDRVVVERAL
+314 FEERDRQVVERAL
-327 GEPQGLILITGPT
+327 AEPQGLVLITGPT

-360 NVVTLED
+360 NEVTLED
-367 PVEYQMRGVNQV
+367 PVEYQMAGVNQV
-379 QINERVGLTFAGGL
+379 QINERVGLSFASGL

-492 DQVDEAGLRSGP
+492 GQIDGAGLRSGP

-517 LGLFEVVR
+517 LGLFEVAR
-525 VTRKI
+525 VTRKM
-530 RELVVARA
+530 RELIVARA
-538 TEVALKEEAVAG
+538 TEVAVREEAVAS

-558 GLAKAL
+558 GLTKAL

-581 DLARKASNRA
+581 DLARRANRRA
-591 GAPPPAQVAP
+591 GAEPPSQVPSAVKTPPKVLVLDDDRSIAEVAAAVLVDGYEIVAAGQLEEGLRMVGAERPDLVLVDLELP
-601 GPQDPAQGAGPGRRP
+601 GIDPARLLARLRESAAADLPVLVMSASDDRHTRDRATAAGATGFIPKPFTEAELRSEVAAVLQRRP
-616 HHRRDRRRRPG
+616 TLVDN
-627 RRLRGGR
+627 
-634 GQPPR
+634 
-639 RGPAHGRVRAPRP
+639 PA
-652 DPGRPRPPRHRP
+652 
-664 RRAAGHPPRR
+664 
-674 RPRPPVPGHVD
+674 
-685 HRRPPHPRPGH
+685 
-696 HLRGH
+696 
-701 RLPPQAPQRAAAPQ
+701 
-715 RGRRR
+715 
-720 PPAAPIPG
+720 
-728 RPLRLNRQPLRQS
+728 
-741 AGRRCRCRRR
+741 
-751 GGRRSG
+751 
-757 STSGLPGGCRR
+757 

>member
-1 MGTGWAAGGAPG
+1 MGTGWAAGGAPAG
-13 VRRRLGEVL
+13 RRRLGEVL
-22 VAGKVLTDA
+22 IAGKVLTEA
-31 QLNEA
+31 QLEEA

-58 LADEVAIARALSDQL
+58 LADEVQIARALSDLL

-81 NLPIPDETLAVLPR
+81 SMPIPEETLSVLPR
-95 NVAVRH
+95 NVALRH
-101 GAVPVTIAHDV
+101 SAVPVTLAHDV

-140 AVATASDIK
+140 AVATASDVQ
-149 EAVNRYYGGGAS
+149 EAVNRYYGGTATG
-161 AGETF
+161 GVGGDTF
-166 GSLADVEGLEATEE
+166 GALADVEGLEAGEE
-180 REEDLEQVGDVD
+180 REEELDQVGDVD

-214 IHVEPQERDVRVRY
+214 IHIEPQERDVRVRY

-242 AIQGPLI
+242 PIQGPLI
-249 SRIKILSG
+249 SRVKILSG

-271 RIKLDRQEAD
+271 RIRLDRLEAD

-314 LDERDRVVVERAL
+314 LDERDRQVVEGSLA
-327 GEPQGLILITGPT
+327 EPQGLILITGPT

-379 QINERVGLTFAGGL
+379 QINERVGLSFASGL

-469 PCSKCSE
+469 PCSRCSE

-492 DQVDEAGLRSGP
+492 GQVDGAGLRSGP

-525 VTRKI
+525 VTRKL
-530 RELVVARA
+530 RELIVARA
-538 TEVALKEEAVAG
+538 TEVAVKEEAVAG

-581 DLARKASNRA
+581 DLARRATRRA
-591 GAPPPAQVAP
+591 GAEPPAQVPQAVKTPPKVLVVDDDQSIAEVAAAVLVDGYEVIAAGQLEEGLRMVGSEHPDLVLVDLELP
-601 GPQDPAQGAGPGRRP
+601 GVDPARLLASLRGSAVGDLPVLVMSASDDRHTRDRAIAAGATGFVPKPFTEAELRSEVAAVLQRRP
-616 HHRRDRRRRPG
+616 V
-627 RRLRGGR
+627 L
-634 GQPPR
+634 
-639 RGPAHGRVRAPRP
+639 A
-652 DPGRPRPPRHRP
+652 
-664 RRAAGHPPRR
+664 
-674 RPRPPVPGHVD
+674 
-685 HRRPPHPRPGH
+685 
-696 HLRGH
+696 
-701 RLPPQAPQRAAAPQ
+701 
-715 RGRRR
+715 
-720 PPAAPIPG
+720 
-728 RPLRLNRQPLRQS
+728 
-741 AGRRCRCRRR
+741 
-751 GGRRSG
+751 
-757 STSGLPGGCRR
+757 

>member
-1 MGTGWAAGGAPG
+1 MDPRGGAPG
-13 VRRRLGEVL
+13 GRRRLGEVL
-22 VAGKVLTDA
+22 VAGKVLSEA
-31 QLNEA
+31 QLEEA
-36 LRVQREDK
+36 LRTQREDR

-58 LADEVAIARALSDQL
+58 FADEVQIARALSDQL

-81 NLPIPDETLAVLPR
+81 SMPIADETLAVLPR

-101 GAVPVTIAHDV
+101 GAVPVTLAHDV

-140 AVATASDIK
+140 AVATASDVQ
-149 EAVNRYYGGGAS
+149 EAVNRYYGGAA
-161 AGETF
+161 AGGVGDTF
-166 GSLADVEGLEATEE
+166 GALADVEGLEAGEE
-180 REEDLEQVGDVD
+180 REEELEAVGDVD

-214 IHVEPQERDVRVRY
+214 IHIEPQERDVRVRY

-242 AIQGPLI
+242 PIQGPLI
-249 SRIKILSG
+249 SRVKILSG

-271 RIKLDRQEAD
+271 RIRLDRLEAD

-299 LRKETEKAKTLAEVG
+299 LRKETEKTKTLAEVG
-314 LDERDRVVVERAL
+314 LDDHDRQVVERAL

-340 GSGKTSSLYAGLAS
+340 GSGKTSSLYAGLAT

-367 PVEYQMRGVNQV
+367 PVEYQMGGVNQV
-379 QINERVGLTFAGGL
+379 QINERVGLSFASGL

-481 PRTLELLGLDP
+481 PKTLELLGLDP
-492 DQVDEAGLRSGP
+492 GQIDASGLRKGP

-517 LGLFEVVR
+517 IGLFEVVR
-525 VTRKI
+525 VTRKL
-530 RELVVARA
+530 RELIVARA
-538 TEVALKEEAVAG
+538 TEAAVKEEAVAG

-581 DLARKASNRA
+581 DLARRASRRA
-591 GAPPPAQVAP
+591 APEAAEPPGQVAPPPKTPPKVLVVDDDHAIAEVAAAVLVDGYEVVAAGRADEGLRMVGAEHPDLVLVDLDLP
-601 GPQDPAQGAGPGRRP
+601 GVDPVQLLA
-616 HHRRDRRRRPG
+616 
-627 RRLRGGR
+627 RLREAAMADL
-634 GQPPR
+634 PVLVMS
-639 RGPAHGRVRAPRP
+639 AS
-652 DPGRPRPPRHRP
+652 DDRHTR
-664 RRAAGHPPRR
+664 
-674 RPRPPVPGHVD
+674 D
-685 HRRPPHPRPGH
+685 
-696 HLRGH
+696 
-701 RLPPQAPQRAAAPQ
+701 RAAAAGATGFISKPFSEGQ
-715 RGRRR
+715 LRGEVAAVLQRR
-720 PPAAPIPG
+720 PALADHPA
-728 RPLRLNRQPLRQS
+728 
-741 AGRRCRCRRR
+741 
-751 GGRRSG
+751 
-757 STSGLPGGCRR
+757 